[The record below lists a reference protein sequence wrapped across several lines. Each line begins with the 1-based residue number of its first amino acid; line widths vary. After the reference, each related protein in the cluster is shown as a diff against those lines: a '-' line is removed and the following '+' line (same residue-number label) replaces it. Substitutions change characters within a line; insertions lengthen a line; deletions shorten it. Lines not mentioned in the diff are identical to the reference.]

1 MSRNDR
7 MEVDS
12 MLWLRELRHQM
23 LTILLGAI
31 VVLGTIGL
39 VYSVWRVF
47 IGYGDLLA
55 LPFYMLAYGG
65 ILALFLIRRIP
76 DVWRA
81 WGFLGM
87 LYGFACLAFYL
98 GWLAGGGRVFLLA
111 FIISAAVLVGPRT
124 GFVAAGLSLLTYGA
138 FGVAFNRGWLTL
150 RPLASPVLVPPIVI
164 EGVGLSLAIG
174 MTTISLWAFR
184 QALRAAA
191 RAAHEAAQAHALLD
205 ERARQ
210 LDAVNQLLAER
221 SAHLEAANQALE
233 EQMWQANGQ
242 VQLSALLRG
251 EQDLSTLTRR
261 VIQFLCQ
268 YLPAPV
274 GVLYLWQG
282 DYLEYA
288 GGYAYTPAE
297 NSPLRFR
304 LGEGLVGQAGAD
316 QHLLIASQLPPGY
329 LSIASGLG
337 EMAPCQVLLWPF
349 LYSGTLIGVVELG
362 TWSPFTSGQSRFLEA
377 ITESIAAALYTARTR
392 AQVEALLTQARQ
404 QADEMKTHE
413 EELRAINE
421 ELQAQAEALRG
432 QPQSRAH
439 A

>member
-55 LPFYMLAYGG
+55 LPFYTLAYGG

-111 FIISAAVLVGPRT
+111 FIISAAVLVGPRA
-124 GFVAAGLSLLTYGA
+124 GFLAAGLSLLTYGA

-184 QALRAAA
+184 QALQTAA
-191 RAAHEAAQAHALLD
+191 RAAHETAQAQALLD

-210 LDAVNQLLAER
+210 LTALNQLLAER
-221 SAHLEAANQALE
+221 SAHLEVTNRALE
-233 EQMWQANGQ
+233 EQMRQANGQ
-242 VQLSALLRG
+242 VQLSAVLRG
-251 EQDLSTLTRR
+251 EQDLSTLAQR

-268 YLPAPV
+268 YLSAPV
-274 GVLYLWQG
+274 GAFYVWQG
-282 DYLEYA
+282 EYLEYA
-288 GGYAYTPAE
+288 GGYAYVPGE
-297 NSPLRFR
+297 NSPRRFR
-304 LGEGLVGQAGAD
+304 LGEGLVGQVGLD
-316 QHLLIASQLPPGY
+316 KHFLIVSRLPPDY

-337 EMAPCQVLLWPF
+337 GVTSCQVLLWPF
-349 LYSGTLIGVVELG
+349 LYNGTLMGVAELG
-362 TWSPFTSGQSRFLEA
+362 ALSPFTPEQSRFLEA
-377 ITESIAAALYTARTR
+377 VAESIAVALHTAQTR
-392 AQVEALLTQARQ
+392 AQVDTLLNQARQ
-404 QADEMKTHE
+404 QAEEMKIQE
-413 EELRAINE
+413 EELRAMNE

-432 QPQSRAH
+432 QQQSRAH